1 MQKERWLF
9 NMETYAVIGLGKFG
23 FHVAKGLAQQGL
35 SVIAADL
42 DEDQVREINEFVQDA
57 VILDSTD
64 MRALREAGIANVDV
78 AVVSIGENIE
88 ASILTVMALKEL
100 GVETVVAKA
109 ITTVHGQ
116 ILSKLGAA
124 KVIYPEMESAKKIVK
139 KMVKNMHYET
149 IDLSI
154 TMKIAKLTVPSFWV
168 GLSILSPIFESEFEV
183 KPIAYKH
190 QGIWYTSFEKDDIL
204 EKGDILVVLGDSGH
218 IEALSKRI

>member
-1 MQKERWLF
+1 
-9 NMETYAVIGLGKFG
+9 METFAVIGLGKFG

-35 SVIAADL
+35 TVIAADV
-42 DEDQVREINEFVQDA
+42 DEEQVREINEFVQDA

-64 MRALREAGIANVDV
+64 VRALREAGIGSADV

-100 GVETVVAKA
+100 GIETVVAKA

-154 TMKIAKLTVPSFWV
+154 TMKIAKMTVPSFWV
-168 GLSILSPIFESEFEV
+168 GVSILSPIFESDFEV

-190 QGIWYTSFEKDDIL
+190 QGVWYTSFEKDDIL
-204 EKGDILVVLGDSGH
+204 EKGDILVVLGNGAH
-218 IEALSKRI
+218 IEALSKKI

>member
-1 MQKERWLF
+1 
-9 NMETYAVIGLGKFG
+9 METFAVIGLGKFG

-35 SVIAADL
+35 GVIAVDV
-42 DEDQVREINEFVQDA
+42 DEEQVREINEFVQDA

-64 MRALREAGIANVDV
+64 IRALREAGIGSVDV

-139 KMVKNMHYET
+139 KMVRNMHYET

-168 GLSILSPIFESEFEV
+168 GISILSPMFESEFEV

-190 QGIWYTSFEKDDIL
+190 QGVWYTSFEKDDIL
-204 EKGDILVVLGDSGH
+204 EKGDILVVLGNSGH
-218 IEALSKRI
+218 IEALSKKI

>member
-1 MQKERWLF
+1 
-9 NMETYAVIGLGKFG
+9 METFAVIGLGKFG

-35 SVIAADL
+35 SVIAVDV
-42 DEDQVREINEFVQDA
+42 DEEQVREINEFVQDA

-64 MRALREAGIANVDV
+64 IRALREAGIANVDV

-154 TMKIAKLTVPSFWV
+154 TMKIAKLTVPSFWI
-168 GLSILSPIFESEFEV
+168 GTSILSPMFETEYEV

-204 EKGDILVVLGDSGH
+204 EKGDILVVLGNSGH
-218 IEALSKRI
+218 IEALSKKI

>member
-1 MQKERWLF
+1 MNQ
-9 NMETYAVIGLGKFG
+9 NYAVLGLGKFG

-35 SVIAADL
+35 SVIAIDQ

-57 VILDSTD
+57 IILDSTD
-64 MRALREAGIANVDV
+64 MRALREAGIGNVDV

-100 GVETVVAKA
+100 GVETVIAKA

-139 KMVKNMHYET
+139 KIVANMHYET

-154 TMKIAKLTVPSFWV
+154 TMKIAKLTVPSFWI
-168 GLSILSPIFESEFEV
+168 GTSILSPMFENDYEV

-190 QGIWYTSFEKDDIL
+190 QGVWYTSFEKNDIL
-204 EKGDILVVLGDSGH
+204 EKGDILVVLGNSAH
-218 IEALSKRI
+218 IEALSKKI

>member
-1 MQKERWLF
+1 MKNF
-9 NMETYAVIGLGKFG
+9 AVLGLGKFG

-35 SVIAADL
+35 DVIAVDQ
-42 DEDQVREINEFVQDA
+42 DEDQVREINEYVQDA
-57 VILDSTD
+57 IVLDSTD
-64 MRALREAGIANVDV
+64 IRALREAGIANVDV

-100 GVETVVAKA
+100 GIETVIAKA
-109 ITTVHGQ
+109 ITQVHGQ

-139 KMVKNMHYET
+139 KMVQNMHYET

-168 GLSILSPIFESEFEV
+168 GISILSPTFEKDYEV

-190 QGIWYTSFEKDDIL
+190 QGVWYTSFEKDDIL
-204 EKGDILVVLGDSGH
+204 EKEDILVVLGNSAH
-218 IEALSKRI
+218 IEALSKKV

>member
-1 MQKERWLF
+1 
-9 NMETYAVIGLGKFG
+9 METYAVIGLGKFG
-23 FHVAKGLAQQGL
+23 FHVAKGLAQQGV
-35 SVIAADL
+35 SVIAVDL
-42 DEDQVREINEFVQDA
+42 DEDHVREINEFVQDA
-57 VILDSTD
+57 IILDSTD
-64 MRALREAGIANVDV
+64 IRALREAGIGNVDV

-168 GLSILSPIFESEFEV
+168 GISILSPIFEDEFEV

-204 EKGDILVVLGDSGH
+204 EKGDILVVLGNSGH
-218 IEALSKRI
+218 IEALSKKI

>member
-1 MQKERWLF
+1 MQ
-9 NMETYAVIGLGKFG
+9 TYGVIGLGKFG
-23 FHVAKGLAQQGL
+23 FHVAKALAQQGM

-42 DEDQVREINEFVQDA
+42 DEEHVRDISEFVQDS

-64 MRALREAGIANVDV
+64 IRALREAGMANVDV

-109 ITTVHGQ
+109 ITPVHGQ

-124 KVIYPEMESAKKIVK
+124 RVIYPEMESAKKLVK
-139 KMVKNMHYET
+139 KMVANMHYET

-154 TMKIAKLTVPSFWV
+154 TMKIAKLTVPSFWI
-168 GLSILSPIFESEFEV
+168 GTSILSPDFEEEYEV

-190 QGIWYTSFEKDDIL
+190 QGVWYTSFDKDDVL
-204 EKGDILVVLGDSGH
+204 EKNDILVVVGNSAN
-218 IEALSKRI
+218 IEALSKKV

>member
-1 MQKERWLF
+1 MD
-9 NMETYAVIGLGKFG
+9 TYAVLGLGKFG
-23 FHVAKGLAQQGL
+23 FNVAKGLAQQGL
-35 SVIAADL
+35 NVIAADL
-42 DEDQVREINEFVQDA
+42 NEEHVRDINEFVQDA
-57 VILDSTD
+57 IILDSTD
-64 MRALREAGIANVDV
+64 IRALREAGIGNVDV

-139 KMVKNMHYET
+139 KMVQNMHYET

-154 TMKIAKLTVPSFWV
+154 TMKIAKLTVPAFWV
-168 GLSILSPIFESEFEV
+168 GISILSPIFEGEYEV

-204 EKGDILVVLGDSGH
+204 EKGDILVVLGNSGH
-218 IEALSKRI
+218 IEALSKKV

>member
-1 MQKERWLF
+1 
-9 NMETYAVIGLGKFG
+9 METYAVIGLGKFG

-35 SVIAADL
+35 NVIAADL
-42 DEDQVREINEFVQDA
+42 NEDHVREVNEYVQDA

-64 MRALREAGIANVDV
+64 MRALKEAGIGNVDV

-100 GVETVVAKA
+100 GVETVIAKA

-168 GLSILSPIFESEFEV
+168 GVSILSPIFEGEFEV

-190 QGIWYTSFEKDDIL
+190 QGVWYTSFEKDDIL

-218 IEALSKRI
+218 IEALSQKV